1 MSRYIQAAKQF
12 PLSLPFSLVDM
23 VKTYRAAMLET
34 DNGTVFE
41 DNFTK
46 DEFDRTI
53 DNNNLDHTKSVLY
66 PITNFE

>member
-1 MSRYIQAAKQF
+1 MA
-12 PLSLPFSLVDM
+12 
-23 VKTYRAAMLET
+23 KTYRVEKLKK

-53 DNNNLDHTKSVLY
+53 EKNNLDHTKSVLY
-66 PITNFE
+66 PIKNFE